1 MRFYETLYIVHPA
14 LQAGRLKD
22 IILDI
27 CKLIEDSG
35 GKTLSNDIWGKKKLS
50 YAIDKQKYGTY
61 VLFQYNSNAEQVSSF
76 NTKLDQNANILGYL
90 TSRIL
95 ESEILESDGTVE
107 DQIQK
112 TISKS
117 DISKDTREASKPV
130 EAESSDSDSKSEEDS
145 SSGIK

>member
-61 VLFQYNSNAEQVSSF
+61 VLYQYNSNAEQVSSF
-76 NTKLDQNANILGYL
+76 NTKLDQNSNILGYL
-90 TSRIL
+90 TSRIV
-95 ESEILESDGTVE
+95 ESAIKYAISVMDLCK
-107 DQIQK
+107 QIGIQGVA
-112 TISKS
+112 I
-117 DISKDTREASKPV
+117 
-130 EAESSDSDSKSEEDS
+130 AEEL
-145 SSGIK
+145 IK